1 MELSVYCKAFLL
13 SSDGG
18 NDLPQFRDKADVRTG
33 RIDTEG
39 TTLHTSA
46 CPSTAIT
53 RRALNSDLL
62 SIYFTYDN
70 KSQFGDKDVR
80 T

>member
-13 SSDGG
+13 STDGG
-18 NDLPQFRDKADVRTG
+18 SALPRFTDKADVRTG

-39 TTLHTSA
+39 TSVHTSA

-53 RRALNSDLL
+53 RQALNSDLL
-62 SIYFTYDN
+62 SIDFTYDN
-70 KSQFGDKDVR
+70 KSQFRDTDVR